1 MIKKIGPKIYISKEL
16 SKKEIRNKIAQAK
29 QKYAEIALRPPDKM
43 LLAEVKLPKIFYK
56 GKEIDL
62 AKKYKGA
69 QIVAVLIGPVLAIP
83 YLAKKGDDKTL
94 VDFVHFVESPLLL
107 VTDPVDRERI
117 FFAWGKGL
125 KVTDRGI
132 EG

>member
-1 MIKKIGPKIYISKEL
+1 MMKKIGPRIYISRDL

-29 QKYAEIALRPPDKM
+29 KKYAEIALRPPDKM
-43 LLAEVKLPKIFYK
+43 LLTEVKLPRIMYK

-69 QIVAVLIGPVLAIP
+69 EIVCVLIGPVLAIP
-83 YLAKKGDDKTL
+83 YLAKKGSDKAL
-94 VDFVHFVESPLLL
+94 VDFVHFVEAPLLL
-107 VTDPVDRERI
+107 VVDPSDRERI